1 MTDFK
6 ILENYILPQIAMK
19 FLSIEYDKLNNI
31 KKFPE
36 RVDIAKENVI
46 KNILENCDCPTCIEI
61 AYEVTIINLC
71 YED

>member
-6 ILENYILPQIAMK
+6 ILENYIFPQIAMK

-36 RVDIAKENVI
+36 RVDIAKKNVI
-46 KNILENCDCPTCIEI
+46 ENILKDCGCPTCIEI

>member
-36 RVDIAKENVI
+36 RVDMAKEIVI
-46 KNILENCDCPTCIEI
+46 KNILENCACHTCIEI